1 MTHADCFFFFSFF
14 SPFPCVEPHEERLRR
29 KLKIVK
35 MSAFV
40 EEKKKTE
47 KERDALELRDL

>member
-40 EEKKKTE
+40 EEKKKRKK
-47 KERDALELRDL
+47 KEMHWN